1 MLRTWRRE
9 EKAVETMALWREL
22 RQAEQ
27 KERGPRL
34 ENLPNFISV
43 NFLLFQIEILLRP
56 KEKNKNRKPNPKRS
70 IHEAQPVD
78 DISFTVQH
86 SNWNLKAQTV
96 STQLS
101 IILLRV
107 KFGLETYFNI
117 GKRSI
122 TTY

>member
-1 MLRTWRRE
+1 
-9 EKAVETMALWREL
+9 MALWREL

-86 SNWNLKAQTV
+86 SN
-96 STQLS
+96 
-101 IILLRV
+101 
-107 KFGLETYFNI
+107 
-117 GKRSI
+117 
-122 TTY
+122 